1 MMSYG
6 FRGNTIR
13 NLLAEAK
20 RFKTVTYMSATP
32 IDREYWFPEMQGLQ
46 EMKID
51 WPNAKNVKVHK
62 VRTQSPVKTTAMMC
76 INRIKDGTGPNYH
89 MFMNSVK
96 GIADIIGKAKLT
108 PDNCRVVCANTGKN
122 KAKLPEGFT
131 ISSANDTVKT
141 INFYT
146 STCFE
151 GCDLL
156 DWNSRT
162 FIICDPN
169 RPTTV
174 LDISTSML
182 QICGRIRNSRNKGEM
197 TLIYNTTRY
206 EEEDS
211 LDLYM
216 KRIEAEIAEANED
229 IAWLNDGPD
238 TRLRRQLLLELQEF
252 DAPFIRYEDGE
263 ITIDQAMIH
272 LDIINYKIL
281 HGLFATQV
289 NMDAEFE
296 KNEIEIASN
305 IYDADA
311 RYVELMATPKMSF
324 KDCCEKYA
332 ELKPKPGTFSFTENE
347 QLTRLRYLCPQAC
360 EAVDK
365 LGVDT
370 IRVMKYQKTNI
381 LRKMASICDD
391 AQGLKIKREIDRR
404 LSKFQAYTVGEVRR
418 VLGEVYQDCNF
429 NKKPVTTDLGR

>member
-1 MMSYG
+1 
-6 FRGNTIR
+6 
-13 NLLAEAK
+13 
-20 RFKTVTYMSATP
+20 
-32 IDREYWFPEMQGLQ
+32 
-46 EMKID
+46 
-51 WPNAKNVKVHK
+51 
-62 VRTQSPVKTTAMMC
+62 MC

-96 GIADIIGKAKLT
+96 GIADIISKAKLT

-131 ISSANDTVKT
+131 ISSANDPVKT

-156 DWNSRT
+156 DWDSRT

-182 QICGRIRNSRNKGEM
+182 QICGRIRNSRNKDEM

-206 EEEDS
+206 EEEES
-211 LDLYM
+211 LDLYL
-216 KRIEAEIAEANED
+216 KRGEAEIAEAKED
-229 IAWLNDGPD
+229 IDWLNNGPD

-263 ITIDQAMIH
+263 ITIDQAMIN

-289 NMDAEFE
+289 NLDAEFE
-296 KNEIEIASN
+296 KNDMEIVSN
-305 IYDADA
+305 RYDADA
-311 RYVELMATPKMSF
+311 RYVELMATPKMTF
-324 KDCCEKYA
+324 KACCEKYA
-332 ELKPKPGTFSFTENE
+332 ELKPGKYSFTEDE
-347 QLTRLRYLCPQAC
+347 QLTRLRYLCPEAC
-360 EAVDK
+360 DAVDK
-365 LGVDT
+365 LGIEA
-370 IRVMKYQKTNI
+370 IREMKFQKTNI
-381 LRKMASICDD
+381 LRKVASICDD
-391 AQGLKIKREIDRR
+391 AQGLKIKRELDRR
-404 LSKFQAYTVGEVRR
+404 LSKFQAYPVSVVKR
-418 VLGEVYQDCNF
+418 VLGEVYQDCSF
-429 NKKPVTTDLGR
+429 NKKPVTTDLDR